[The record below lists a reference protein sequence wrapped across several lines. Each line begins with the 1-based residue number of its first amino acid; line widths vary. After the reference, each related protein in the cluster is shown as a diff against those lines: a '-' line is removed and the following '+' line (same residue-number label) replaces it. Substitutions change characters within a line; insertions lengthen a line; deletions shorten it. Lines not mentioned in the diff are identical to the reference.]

1 MKGSAI
7 GLVVVGSG
15 LLAVTA
21 TSLTGNPA
29 VSGKANSVANRT
41 APGSVPARYER
52 LFNAWGNECDAIT
65 PSILAAQLKQE
76 SGFNPK
82 AKSPVGAM
90 GIAQFMPGTW
100 KNSGFD
106 GNKDGKKDVWDP
118 EDAIPSAAKYMCSVS
133 RDVKDVPGDKTR
145 LALAGYNAG
154 PRAVQKYRGIPPYK
168 ETENYV
174 STIMASAAKMGQ
186 AVGGQSNVAVEAVN
200 YASAQIGKDYVWGGN
215 GDADGG
221 FDCSGLTKAAY
232 AQAGVTL
239 PRVASAQYTHLDN
252 DGSLVE
258 KSDLRIGDLV
268 FFSKKK
274 QAGKATPAD
283 IDHVGIYIGRGHFL
297 NAPRTG
303 AKVRIE
309 KIWWGTYMGAGR
321 VYPKSTKTK
330 EV

>member
-29 VSGKANSVANRT
+29 VSGKATTVANRT
-41 APGSVPARYER
+41 VPGSVPDTYEE

-65 PSILAAQLKQE
+65 PSVLAAQLKQE
-76 SGFNPK
+76 SGFNPR

-100 KNSGFD
+100 ESSGFD
-106 GNKDGKKDVWDP
+106 GNGDGDKNVWDP

-133 RDVKDVPGDKTR
+133 RELKGIPGDKTR

-154 PRAVQKYRGIPPYK
+154 PGAVQKYRGIPPYK

-174 STIMASAAKMGQ
+174 ATIMASAAKMGQ
-186 AVGGQSNVAVEAVN
+186 AVGGQGNIAVEAVN
-200 YASAQIGKDYVWGGN
+200 YASAQIGKNYVWGGN
-215 GDADGG
+215 GDGDGG
-221 FDCSGLTKAAY
+221 FDCSGLTKAAFS
-232 AQAGVTL
+232 QAGVTL
-239 PRVASAQYTHLDN
+239 PRVASAQYTFLEN
-252 DGSLVE
+252 DGALVE
-258 KSDLRIGDLV
+258 KDDLSIGDLI
-268 FFSKKK
+268 FFSQKKRT
-274 QAGKATPAD
+274 GSATAAD
-283 IDHVGIYIGRGHFL
+283 IDHVGIYLGKGHFL

-309 KIWWGTYMGAGR
+309 KVWWDTYMGAGR
-321 VYPKSTKTK
+321 AYPKSTNTK